1 MCSEAPQSTRNLAL
15 RERPHQTV
23 WVSQPYR
30 QVTALPRLCPLMPAT
45 PGSEKT
51 WHHSSRSLAA
61 FWVWAVSKRGTMLF
75 SHRAASG
82 LWLACSYLDK
92 RCWNFS
98 SQWHLPRHC
107 PAPQRGRSLLREHM
121 KPFSSS
127 VRAAC
132 LSVWIQSKSRRCF
145 GYFLP
150 ELEGIIEG
158 YCCHSKELYSW
169 PHFLLL
175 PSNVNRWNLTAWITR
190 RVHFSTRN
198 SLFLLPFSLSTLS
211 PLLGTIFVS
220 SLGSAWATGGSN

>member
-1 MCSEAPQSTRNLAL
+1 M
-15 RERPHQTV
+15 
-23 WVSQPYR
+23 
-30 QVTALPRLCPLMPAT
+30 
-45 PGSEKT
+45 
-51 WHHSSRSLAA
+51 AA
-61 FWVWAVSKRGTMLF
+61 W
-75 SHRAASG
+75 
-82 LWLACSYLDK
+82 WLCSYLDK

-98 SQWHLPRHC
+98 SQWRLPRHC
-107 PAPQRGRSLLREHM
+107 PAPQRGRSLLREHT

-127 VRAAC
+127 IQAAC

-158 YCCHSKELYSW
+158 YYCHSKELCSW

-211 PLLGTIFVS
+211 PLLGTIFFHHWGVHGQLVAQTKYIFLS
-220 SLGSAWATGGSN
+220 SHSFLNSPRCRGKWGETLSLRVNCLLTVAVTQRLG